1 MNDDLDRVIDAA
13 ARTMVSREPSRQLS
27 YRVMS
32 RVRAGS
38 QLPRRRVWMLA
49 VSGTAVACVA
59 ALWVHNRSAAPTDE
73 GIALLQARSFL
84 QQLAPPPVLDAA
96 SPPRIIQSG
105 SVKTPRALESEV
117 EPAPLVEPLHIE
129 TLAMSAIDV
138 PAIEPMPTAV
148 EAIEL
153 ATLTIEPLATSNE

>member
-13 ARTMVSREPSRQLS
+13 ARTMISREPGRQLS

-38 QLPRRRVWMLA
+38 ESPRRRVWTLA
-49 VSGTAVACVA
+49 VSGGAVACVLA
-59 ALWVHNRSAAPTDE
+59 AVWVLNRTAAPTDE
-73 GIALLQARSFL
+73 RMALQARTFL
-84 QQLAPPPVLDAA
+84 QQLVPPPVLDAG
-96 SPPRIIQSG
+96 SPPRIIRS
-105 SVKTPRALESEV
+105 SVKTSRALESQLDPV
-117 EPAPLVEPLHIE
+117 PLVQPLQME
-129 TLAMSAIDV
+129 TIVLSAIDV
-138 PAIEPMPTAV
+138 PAIEPTPTAI